1 MRVDDRE
8 RISESVRAESDLP
21 LASMVDFDEAE
32 YLPYLEGLD
41 LTPSQAS
48 ELLRILW
55 DMARMCMEMNLPA
68 ESWGQITSSIF
79 ASAARDSG
87 NVE

>member
-1 MRVDDRE
+1 MRVDERE
-8 RISESVRAESDLP
+8 RISELMLADSDLP
-21 LASMVDFDEAE
+21 LASMADFDEAQ
-32 YLPYLEGLD
+32 YVQYLEGLD

-68 ESWGQITSSIF
+68 ESWGQISSSIF

-87 NVE
+87 DVE